1 MDDEYEKL
9 IRRMN
14 PPRYIFISVI
24 PLFSCFD
31 LAISLIYLQLPI
43 ARVVIDN
50 ESCKNATVVQ
60 VDSANK
66 QGILLE
72 VVQIL
77 TDLNL
82 MITKAYIC
90 SDGGWFMDDHDGN
103 KITDEGILNYIQ
115 KVMSCVFNYDNFDNF
130 LSAFMSKSKLT
141 AILHFQ
147 SLGPDS
153 CFASSMRRSVGVTS
167 GVDHTS
173 IELIGSDRPG
183 LLSEVSAV
191 LTHLKCNVVSAEVW
205 THNTRAAA
213 VMQVTDEETG
223 GAISDPERLTMVK
236 RLLCN
241 VLKGSNKSREAKTA
255 VSCGATHTDRRLH
268 QMMFDDRD
276 YERMDDDSSDEKERP
291 SVNVVN
297 WHDKDYSVVTIRC
310 KDRPKLLFDIVCTLT
325 DMQYVVFHGNE
336 YCIRHID
343 GSPVKSDA
351 ERQRVIQCLEAAIQR
366 RVSEG
371 LKLELCTTD
380 RVGLLSDVTRIF
392 RENSLTVT
400 RAEVSTRAGKAVNTF
415 YVRDASGYPV
425 DPKIIDSIRQTIGQT
440 ILRVKGSPQESQVTQ
455 ESPTRFLFGG
465 LLSRDH
471 FVISACFDSEFP
483 GFQTLAPRDES
494 VVNHRRP
501 PLSRLQRRAPRP
513 LQLKSA
519 TSDECRNAIKLNK
532 ESSSSASAFSSK
544 DPIPLLS
551 PLVLPSMLDSP
562 VIQQEKMAKS
572 H

>member
-1 MDDEYEKL
+1 MSYSQSMDDEYEKL

-14 PPRYIFISVI
+14 PPRVN
-24 PLFSCFD
+24 
-31 LAISLIYLQLPI
+31 
-43 ARVVIDN
+43 IDN
-50 ESCKNATVVQ
+50 ESCKNATVIQ
-60 VDSANK
+60 VDSANR

-72 VVQIL
+72 VVQVL

-82 MITKAYIC
+82 VVTKAYIC
-90 SDGGWFMDDHDGN
+90 SDGGWFMDVFNVTDNDGN
-103 KITDEGILNYIQ
+103 KIFDEGIQKYII
-115 KVMSCVFNYDNFDNF
+115 N
-130 LSAFMSKSKLT
+130 
-141 AILHFQ
+141 
-147 SLGPDS
+147 SLVPNSD
-153 CFASSMRRSVGVTS
+153 FPSSMQRSVDLTS
-167 GVDHTS
+167 GPDHTS
-173 IELIGSDRPG
+173 IELIGTDRPG

-191 LTHLKCNVVSAEVW
+191 LTHLQCNVVSAEVW

-213 VMQVTDEETG
+213 VMQVTDETTG
-223 GAISDPERLTMVK
+223 GRSIADPERLTMVK

-241 VLKGSNKSREAKTA
+241 VLKGSNKSRGAKTV
-255 VSCGATHTDRRLH
+255 VSCGSTHTERRLH

-276 YERMDDDSSDEKERP
+276 YERVGDCDNEKERP

-325 DMQYVVFHGNE
+325 DMQYVVFHGNVDTVGPEAYQE

-351 ERQRVIQCLEAAIQR
+351 ERQRVIHCLEAAILR

-400 RAEVSTRAGKAVNTF
+400 RAEVSTRAGKAINTF

-440 ILRVKGSPQESQVTQ
+440 ILRVKGTPEELNQTPRES
-455 ESPTRFLFGG
+455 STRFLFGG
-465 LLSRDH
+465 LFKSRS
-471 FVISACFDSEFP
+471 FCNF
-483 GFQTLAPRDES
+483 G
-494 VVNHRRP
+494 
-501 PLSRLQRRAPRP
+501 
-513 LQLKSA
+513 
-519 TSDECRNAIKLNK
+519 
-532 ESSSSASAFSSK
+532 
-544 DPIPLLS
+544 
-551 PLVLPSMLDSP
+551 LVRSYS
-562 VIQQEKMAKS
+562 
-572 H
+572 

>member
-1 MDDEYEKL
+1 MEASVSYSESMDDEYEKL
-9 IRRMN
+9 IRRMH
-14 PPRYIFISVI
+14 PP
-24 PLFSCFD
+24 
-31 LAISLIYLQLPI
+31 
-43 ARVVIDN
+43 RVVIDN
-50 ESCKNATVVQ
+50 DSCKNATVIQ

-72 VVQIL
+72 VVQVL

-82 MITKAYIC
+82 VVTKAYIC
-90 SDGGWFMDDHDGN
+90 SDGGWFMDVFNVTDQDGN
-103 KITDEGILNYIQ
+103 KITDEGILDYIQ
-115 KVMSCVFNYDNFDNF
+115 K
-130 LSAFMSKSKLT
+130 
-141 AILHFQ
+141 

-153 CFASSMRRSVGVTS
+153 CFASSMRRSVGLTA
-167 GVDHTS
+167 GEDHTS
-173 IELIGSDRPG
+173 IELIGADRPG

-213 VMQVTDEETG
+213 VMCVTDEGESG
-223 GAISDPERLTMVK
+223 GPIHDPDRLATIR

-241 VLKGSNKSREAKTA
+241 VLKGSSNKSRDAKTA
-255 VSCGATHTDRRLH
+255 VSCGATHAERRLH
-268 QMMFDDRD
+268 QMMFEDRD
-276 YERMDDDSSDEKERP
+276 YERAADEDDDDDDGDKPR
-291 SVNVVN
+291 VNVVN
-297 WHDKDYSVVTIRC
+297 WQDKDYSVVTIRC
-310 KDRPKLLFDIVCTLT
+310 KDRPKLLFDIICTLT
-325 DMQYVVFHGNE
+325 DMQYVVFHGNVDTDGPQAYQE

-343 GSPVKSDA
+343 GSSVKSDA

-440 ILRVKGSPQESQVTQ
+440 ILRVKGSPEESNQAPQ

-465 LLSRDH
+465 LFKSRS
-471 FVISACFDSEFP
+471 FCNF
-483 GFQTLAPRDES
+483 GS
-494 VVNHRRP
+494 VR
-501 PLSRLQRRAPRP
+501 SY
-513 LQLKSA
+513 S
-519 TSDECRNAIKLNK
+519 
-532 ESSSSASAFSSK
+532 
-544 DPIPLLS
+544 
-551 PLVLPSMLDSP
+551 
-562 VIQQEKMAKS
+562 
-572 H
+572 

>member
-1 MDDEYEKL
+1 MEASVSFSQSMDDEYEKF

-14 PPRYIFISVI
+14 PP
-24 PLFSCFD
+24 
-31 LAISLIYLQLPI
+31 
-43 ARVVIDN
+43 RVVIDN

-72 VVQIL
+72 VVQVL

-90 SDGGWFMDDHDGN
+90 SDGGWFMDVFNVTDHDGN
-103 KITDEGILNYIQ
+103 KITDEGILDYIQ
-115 KVMSCVFNYDNFDNF
+115 K
-130 LSAFMSKSKLT
+130 
-141 AILHFQ
+141 

-167 GVDHTS
+167 GMDHTS

-213 VMQVTDEETG
+213 VMQVTDETTG
-223 GAISDPERLTMVK
+223 GAIIDPERLSMVK

-241 VLKGSNKSREAKTA
+241 VLKGSNKSREAKTV
-255 VSCGATHTDRRLH
+255 VSHGATHTERRLH

-276 YERMDDDSSDEKERP
+276 YERMGDDSSDEKERP
-291 SVNVVN
+291 NVNVVN

-325 DMQYVVFHGNE
+325 DMQYVVFHGNVDAEGPEAYQE

-351 ERQRVIQCLEAAIQR
+351 ERQRVIQCLEAAIRR

-400 RAEVSTRAGKAVNTF
+400 RAEVATRAGKAVNTF

-440 ILRVKGSPQESQVTQ
+440 ILRVKGSPEELNQAPQ

-465 LLSRDH
+465 LFKSRS
-471 FVISACFDSEFP
+471 FCNF
-483 GFQTLAPRDES
+483 G
-494 VVNHRRP
+494 
-501 PLSRLQRRAPRP
+501 
-513 LQLKSA
+513 
-519 TSDECRNAIKLNK
+519 
-532 ESSSSASAFSSK
+532 
-544 DPIPLLS
+544 
-551 PLVLPSMLDSP
+551 LVRSYS
-562 VIQQEKMAKS
+562 
-572 H
+572 